1 MSRFYTC
8 GEDMKECD
16 VKSFWMSVALLG
28 LLASVACGTRDDQ
41 NSPDAENAAPST
53 LDGPGGPGAAAPAV
67 PNAGASAE
75 TSTPASPATTRQPNA
90 SGPTAA
96 PAPAAVGTD
105 ATAPRPGER
114 RDVSVPQ
121 GTAIPLELETPLS
134 SETTQVE
141 APVRARVRQAIVVD
155 GVVAIPT
162 GATLSGVVTQVERAG
177 RVQGRA
183 QLAFVFTQL
192 QADNVREDVQ
202 TAPLTY
208 VAESSK
214 GTDAAKI
221 GAGAIGGAII
231 GGILGG
237 GSGAAR
243 GAAIGGAA
251 GTGVVLA
258 TRGSEV
264 TLEKGTALAASLTA
278 PLTLRVTAR

>member
-1 MSRFYTC
+1 MS
-8 GEDMKECD
+8 
-16 VKSFWMSVALLG
+16 
-28 LLASVACGTRDDQ
+28 
-41 NSPDAENAAPST
+41 
-53 LDGPGGPGAAAPAV
+53 
-67 PNAGASAE
+67 
-75 TSTPASPATTRQPNA
+75 
-90 SGPTAA
+90 
-96 PAPAAVGTD
+96 
-105 ATAPRPGER
+105 
-114 RDVSVPQ
+114 
-121 GTAIPLELETPLS
+121 I
-134 SETTQVE
+134 
-141 APVRARVRQAIVVD
+141 AIVYNEPEP
-155 GVVAIPT
+155 VVLARHWLMRSQAADSPPVLEDR
-162 GATLSGVVTQVERAG
+162 AEAGVVTQVERAG

-192 QADNVREDVQ
+192 QADNLREDVQ

-264 TLEKGTALAASLTA
+264 TLEKGTVLAASLTT